1 MRNTTFFPLRWAAAF
16 FAAVLVFGLAGTA
29 LAQTDVTSTRISG
42 TIRDADGGALP
53 GATVEVKSLDTGRVV
68 QAVTDSRGFY
78 RVVNLPTGSYE
89 IAASLAGFATASR
102 TDVRLVLG
110 SSPTLDFTM
119 QLAKATESI
128 TVTSEVPLVE
138 VTKTTAATTVQ
149 TEQLKSLPLAGRDFL
164 NMVLL
169 TPETRRDA
177 ERNGLSISG
186 QRGINSN
193 ITVDGVD
200 FNNPFFGGQAAGAE
214 GRAPLSI
221 SQEAIKEF
229 SVITNGASVE
239 FGRSGGGFVNV
250 ITKSGTNSLK
260 GSAFYYWQPNKYIA
274 PRANGTRLNDQD
286 KKQYGASLGGPILK
300 DKLFFFAAYD
310 SQKANENIAVNSY
323 VVDPTVFA
331 KYPALTSDPTF
342 QKGSN
347 GRVVFGRMDYQFSG
361 SQRLTARAN
370 YSDYLGD
377 NGTNTDTRNTTN
389 YNGIEHMWAKGIVAS
404 YSGMFGT
411 NWLNDANAQF
421 YSEYTPR
428 EDKSPTLADV
438 RTNSPSVRWGG
449 VYFLPI
455 TSTVERKSL
464 TDSLTYL
471 YGDHFFKGGFDYN
484 DTSVTQT
491 FKGDWRGV
499 YTFLNT
505 TDLKAGKWTQF
516 YQFIG
521 LNGITAAEAGTIDI
535 KQKELAFFVQDQWFI
550 TPKLTGSFGVRW
562 EKLDNP
568 NGPVLNPFDK
578 NADGS
583 YKSNG
588 HIPDVTSQWSPR
600 LGLTWSPGDGKTV
613 LRMSAGRFWARTPAL
628 MFAQLYSSN
637 GTRGARYTI
646 NALKDSK
653 GNVIGAPTD
662 PLAPGWG
669 TSFNPIGVAPLDY
682 SHVTTQF
689 KGLDVYATNPDFTN
703 PYTDRVTFGFDREL
717 FKDTAMS
724 VDVTYAKGY
733 QLQRLTDLNLQ
744 YAIDPATGQPKLSP
758 IDGIPVYSTT
768 RPNPYYGKVILNMSD
783 AYSKYY
789 GIILTMHR
797 RFTERLFG
805 FVSATYSVDK
815 DTDDNERNYAG
826 VQFEDVNNRAAQ
838 WGYSRRDQRWKWAVN
853 GVWNSPWWG
862 LTASGVWR
870 YASGYPFTAVTTSDA
885 NSDNFFNDR
894 PTINGVHLA
903 RNSYRWPIFSSIDLR
918 LMKGFN
924 INPGRVSVIV
934 ECFNCVNDPNYYST
948 STTSTWG
955 NGQTPASTFGSTSPT
970 NSTRTF
976 QFALRY
982 DF

>member
-1 MRNTTFFPLRWAAAF
+1 MRKTTFFSLRWAAAF
-16 FAAVLVFGLAGTA
+16 FATVLVFGLAGTA
-29 LAQTDVTSTRISG
+29 LAQTDVTMTRISG
-42 TIRDADGGALP
+42 TVVDADGGALP
-53 GATVEVKSLDTGRVV
+53 GATVEVKNLETGRVV
-68 QAVTDSRGFY
+68 QAVTDSRGFF
-78 RVVNLPTGSYE
+78 RVVNLETGMYE
-89 IAASLAGFATASR
+89 ITCSLSGFASAKR
-102 TDVRLVLG
+102 TDLRLVLG
-110 SSPTLDFTM
+110 SSPTLEFTL
-119 QLAKATESI
+119 QLATATESI
-128 TVTSEVPLVE
+128 TVTSELPLVE

-149 TEQLKSLPLAGRDFL
+149 TEQLKFLPLAGRDFL

-186 QRGINSN
+186 QRGINTN

-200 FNNPFFGGQAAGAE
+200 FNNPFFGGQAAGGE

-250 ITKSGTNSLK
+250 ITKSGTNQLR
-260 GSAFYYWQPNKYIA
+260 GAAFYYWQPNKYIS
-274 PRANGTRLNDQD
+274 PRADGSSLNDQD
-286 KKQYGASLGGPILK
+286 KKQYGASLGGPILR

-310 SQKANENIAVNSY
+310 SQKATEDIQLNSY
-323 VVDPTVFA
+323 VVDAAVFA
-331 KYPALTSDPTF
+331 QYPALSSTPNF
-342 QKGSN
+342 QKGSD
-347 GRVVFGRMDYQFSG
+347 GRTLFGRFDYQFSG
-361 SQRLTARAN
+361 SHRLTARGN
-370 YSDYLGD
+370 YTDYLGE

-411 NWLNDANAQF
+411 NWLNDANAQK
-421 YSEYTPR
+421 YTEYTPR

-438 RTNSPSVRWGG
+438 RTTTPSVRWGG

-471 YGDHFFKGGFDYN
+471 YGDHVFKGGFDYN

-499 YTFLNT
+499 YTFLNKA
-505 TDLKAGKWTQF
+505 DLLAGKWSQF

-521 LNGITAAEAGTIDI
+521 LNGVTAAEAGTIDMT
-535 KQKELAFFVQDQWFI
+535 QKELALFVQDQWFV
-550 TPKLTGSFGVRW
+550 TPKLTASLGLRW

-568 NGPVLNPFDK
+568 NGAVLNPFDV

-583 YKSNG
+583 FKSNG
-588 HIPDVTSQWSPR
+588 HIPDVNNQWSPR
-600 LGLTWSPGDGKTV
+600 GALTWSPGNSKTV
-613 LRMSAGRFWARTPAL
+613 LRVSAGRYWARTPAL

-646 NALKDSK
+646 NAVKDSK

-669 TSFNPIGVAPLDY
+669 TSFNPVGVAPLDY
-682 SHVTTQF
+682 STVTTKF

-703 PYTDRVTFGFDREL
+703 PYTDRVTVGFDREL

-724 VDVTYAKGY
+724 LDVTYAKGH
-733 QLQRLTDLNLQ
+733 QLQRLSDFNLQ
-744 YAIDPATGQPKLSP
+744 YDIDPATGQPKKSTVN
-758 IDGIPVYSTT
+758 GMPVYSKT
-768 RPNPYYGKVILNMSD
+768 RPNSNYGKVIVNMAD
-783 AYSKYY
+783 AYSEYT
-789 GIILTMHR
+789 GITMTAHR

-805 FVSATYSVDK
+805 FLSVTWSKDK
-815 DTDDNERNYAG
+815 DIDDNERNYAG
-826 VQFEDVNNRAAQ
+826 AQFEDVNNRANQ
-838 WGYSRRDQRWKWAVN
+838 WGYSRRDQRLKIALN
-853 GVWNSPWWG
+853 GVWNTPWWG
-862 LTASGVWR
+862 LSASGVWR
-870 YASGYPFTAVTTSDA
+870 YASGFPYTPVTSTDV
-885 NSDNFFNDR
+885 NQDNFFNDR
-894 PTINGVHLA
+894 PTIDGVHLV
-903 RNSYRWPIFSSIDLR
+903 RNSYRWPIFSTIDLR
-918 LMKGFN
+918 LMKAFN
-924 INPGRVSVIV
+924 INPAKVSLIV
-934 ECFNCVNDPNYYST
+934 ECFNCVNDPNYYSN

-955 NGQTPASTFGSTSPT
+955 NGQTPVATFGSTSPT
-970 NSTRTF
+970 NYTRTY
-976 QFALRY
+976 QFALRF

>member
-1 MRNTTFFPLRWAAAF
+1 MRKTTFFSLGWAAAF

-53 GATVEVKSLDTGRVV
+53 GVTVEVKSLDTGRVV

-78 RVVNLPTGSYE
+78 RVVNLETGNYA
-89 IAASLAGFATASR
+89 ITCSLAGFANAGRS
-102 TDVRLVLG
+102 DIRLVLG
-110 SSPTLDFTM
+110 SSPTIDFTM

-138 VTKTTAATTVQ
+138 VTKTSASTTVP

-186 QRGINSN
+186 QRGINTN
-193 ITVDGVD
+193 IMVDGVD

-221 SQEAIKEF
+221 SQEAVKEF

-260 GSAFYYWQPNKYIA
+260 GSAFYYWQPNKYIS
-274 PRANGTRLNDQD
+274 PRVDGTRLNNQD
-286 KKQYGASLGGPILK
+286 KKQYGASLGGPIFK

-310 SQKANENIAVNSY
+310 NHKGTQDIALNSY
-323 VVDPTVFA
+323 VVDPTVVA
-331 KYPALTSDPTF
+331 KYPALTSDPNF
-342 QKGSN
+342 QIGSQA
-347 GRVVFGRMDYQFSG
+347 RVLFGRMDYQFSG
-361 SQRLTARAN
+361 SHRLTARGS
-370 YSDYLGD
+370 YTDYLGE
-377 NGTNTDTRNTTN
+377 NATNTDTRNTTN
-389 YNGIEHMWAKGIVAS
+389 YNGIEHMWAKGVVAA

-438 RTNSPSVRWGG
+438 RTTTPSVRWGG

-499 YTFLNT
+499 YTFSNT
-505 TDLKAGKWTQF
+505 TNLIAGKWSQF

-521 LNGITAAEAGTIDI
+521 LNGITAAEAGTIDM

-568 NGPVLNPFDK
+568 NGAVLNPYDV

-583 YKSNG
+583 FKSNG
-588 HIPDVTSQWSPR
+588 HIPDVNNQWSPR
-600 LGLTWSPGDGKTV
+600 LGLTWSPGNGKTV

-628 MFAQLYSSN
+628 MFAQLYSSD

-646 NALKDSK
+646 NA
-653 GNVIGAPTD
+653 GANGPTD

-669 TSFNPIGVAPLDY
+669 ANFNPVGVAPLDY
-682 SHVTTQF
+682 SKITTSF
-689 KGLDVYATNPDFTN
+689 KGLDVYATNPKFTN
-703 PYTDRVTFGFDREL
+703 PYTDRVTLGFDREL

-724 VDVTYAKGY
+724 LDFTYAKGY

-744 YAIDPATGQPKLSP
+744 YDIDPATGQPKLSP
-758 IDGIPVYSTT
+758 VNGMPIYSKT
-768 RPNPYYGKVILNMSD
+768 RPNTNYGKVILNVAD

-789 GIILTMHR
+789 GVILTMHR

-815 DTDDNERNYAG
+815 DIDDNERNYAG
-826 VQFEDVNNRAAQ
+826 AQFEDVNNRANQ

-853 GVWNSPWWG
+853 GVWNTPWWG

-870 YASGYPFTAVTTSDA
+870 YASGYPFTPVTSTDV
-885 NSDNFFNDR
+885 NQDNFYNDR

-903 RNSYRWPIFSSIDLR
+903 RDSYRWPIFSSIDLR
-918 LMKGFN
+918 LMKAFN
-924 INPGRVSVIV
+924 INPGKVSVIV
-934 ECFNCVNDPNYYST
+934 ECFNCANDANRSGGFAA
-948 STTSTWG
+948 TSTWG
-955 NGQTPASTFGSTSPT
+955 NGQTPVSTFGSTSFT
-970 NSTRTF
+970 NNTRTF